1 MDEPTKRTP
10 SVNPHWG
17 NKDHHRC
24 QAMTD
29 ASAPLVS
36 VVIPAYKAEAHIE
49 ETVRSVL
56 NQTYPQVEAV
66 VVNDGSPDKLV
77 DVVQAI
83 DDPRVRL
90 LHQPN
95 RGVAEARNHGIREAQ
110 GAFIGLL
117 DSDDVWLPQKVERH
131 LEHFRRSPHLGTS
144 YSRSIFIDGQGAPMG
159 LYQDS
164 KLTDIEPI
172 DMFVRCPIGSG
183 STPIVRRETWEAIA
197 FKSNHF
203 GEEVD
208 SYFDASPELLLGE
221 DVECWYRL
229 LTRSGWGFEG
239 IADYL
244 TLYRIYGESNS
255 ANLTGKAD
263 SWERL
268 LDWVAQYD
276 AERVAGFRRA
286 AMSYHDRYLARRA
299 VTNGHGLPASRYA
312 LRAMVQYPQLLAEEP
327 GRTLVTL
334 AAALTTCLMPKSV
347 VEKLLGRATGHAK
360 AEQSALIAAALEAA
374 ARPD

>member
-1 MDEPTKRTP
+1 
-10 SVNPHWG
+10 
-17 NKDHHRC
+17 
-24 QAMTD
+24 MTTTD
-29 ASAPLVS
+29 PLVS
-36 VVIPAYKAEAHIE
+36 VVIPAYQAEAHIE

-56 NQTYPQVEAV
+56 NQTYAQVEAV
-66 VVNDGSPDKLV
+66 VVNDGSPDDLV
-77 DVVQAI
+77 QVAEAI

-95 RGVAEARNHGIREAQ
+95 RGVAEARNHGIRASR

-131 LEHFRRSPHLGTS
+131 LDHFQRRPDLGTS
-144 YSRSIFIDGQGAPMG
+144 YSRSIFIDGSGQPMG

-183 STPIVRRETWEAIA
+183 STPIVRRETWDAIA
-197 FKSNHF
+197 FQSNHF
-203 GEEVD
+203 GEVVD

-229 LTRSGWGFEG
+229 LTQSGWGFEG
-239 IADYL
+239 IGDYL

-255 ANLTGKAD
+255 ANLTGKAE

-268 LDWVAQYD
+268 LDWVARYD
-276 AERVAGFRRA
+276 AERVAGFRQA

-299 VTNGHGLPASRYA
+299 VTNGHGLPATRYA
-312 LRAMVQYPQLLAEEP
+312 VRAMTTYPRLLTEEP
-327 GRTLVTL
+327 GRTVVTL
-334 AAALTTCLMPKSV
+334 AAALATCLLPKSAV
-347 VEKLLGRATGHAK
+347 QALLNRATGDAK
-360 AEQSALIAAALEAA
+360 AEQAALMAD
-374 ARPD
+374 ARAQQTGGQ